1 MKMKT
6 FIAYVVIFVLGFG
19 CCALILKTTNKTGV
33 ISNVTTQ
40 ATTQQPIEDDMT
52 GNNRVQVIAAKIS
65 EYVVNIDT
73 VGIVQDNQSYF
84 SMPQEMKGRASGV
97 IISKDGY
104 ILTNNHVVENANKVK
119 VTLNNDTSYDAKI
132 IGTDPRTDMAVI
144 KIDAKDLKFANF
156 ADSNKVKVGEYVIA
170 VGNALGL
177 GTTVTTGVVS
187 AKREQFDLN
196 GKAFESIIQTDASI
210 NQGNS
215 GGALSD
221 LNGNLIG
228 INTAIASQSGG
239 SIGIGF
245 AVPSNTAKRIA
256 DELIQNGTVKRAWL
270 GIAMAGYNEDYRKAL
285 VDQGVPSLPEKD
297 GVMVA
302 QVYEKSPA
310 EKAGIKKG
318 DIILSIDDVDLA
330 KLKKDNESVMK
341 ISTLVSEKKVGDT
354 ITLKLLSG
362 GQEKTVTVTLGQMPD
377 ENKLNPPQGGMQPM
391 PRGGMPPQ
399 GMGGPQGGRG
409 DMPFPFPF
417 GGE

>member
-1 MKMKT
+1 MKVKT

-19 CCALILKTTNKTGV
+19 CCALILKTTNKTGMT
-33 ISNVTTQ
+33 SNVTTQ
-40 ATTQQPIEDDMT
+40 ATTQQPIEDDIS
-52 GNNRVQVIAAKIS
+52 GNNRVQTIAAKIS

-270 GIAMAGYNEDYRKAL
+270 GVGMAAYNEDYRKAL

-377 ENKLNPPQGGMQPM
+377 ENKLNPPQGGMQQM
-391 PRGGMPPQ
+391 PRGGGMPPQ
-399 GMGGPQGGRG
+399 GMGGERG
-409 DMPFPFPF
+409 EMPFPFPF

>member
-1 MKMKT
+1 MKVKT

-33 ISNVTTQ
+33 TSNVTTQ
-40 ATTQQPIEDDMT
+40 ATTQQPIEDDMA
-52 GNNRVQVIAAKIS
+52 GNNRVQTIAAKIS

-270 GIAMAGYNEDYRKAL
+270 GVGMAAYNEDYRKAL

-318 DIILSIDDVDLA
+318 DIILSVDDVDLA

-399 GMGGPQGGRG
+399 GMGGGRG
-409 DMPFPFPF
+409 EMPFPFPF